1 MSRKPETLFS
11 QRIKDLKKLNK
22 NYYFQ
27 AIETY
32 TSCGVAD
39 LFAVIKGQSFWL
51 ELKVNQAKKSTL
63 NIGLSKY
70 QTAWQTVLN
79 KHGGYCFNLVRVS
92 SQRVVKTYRQEAR
105 GLRELS
111 THPDTQAGLCEA
123 LEHMAEFV
131 RVGSDNALFSVHTYT
146 HKDLEP

>member
-1 MSRKPETLFS
+1 MSRKPETVFS

-39 LFAVIKGQSFWL
+39 LFTVINGQSFWL
-51 ELKVNQAKKSTL
+51 ELKVIHTKKPTL

-70 QTAWQTVLN
+70 QIAWQTVLN
-79 KHGGYCFNLVRVS
+79 KHGGHCFNLVRAL
-92 SQRVVKTYRQEAR
+92 SQRVLKTYRQEAR
-105 GLRELS
+105 GLIELA
-111 THPDTQAGLCEA
+111 TYPDTEVGLCTA
-123 LEHMAEFV
+123 LEDLAEIV
-131 RVGSDNALFSVHTYT
+131 RSSR
-146 HKDLEP
+146 